1 MLAGL
6 SAGIGSR
13 ADPVS
18 AAIRDAAPQGEREG
32 RDDSAR
38 RSAASAQATAA
49 LSGAAPTLRA
59 DAVQFLQGLNEDGS
73 SLRDVRRSRSAE
85 GEEPQS
91 QSATGTRSGSAGE
104 EDTAAAG
111 AQPRDGSAGGSAASS
126 AAGPAAAE
134 EEGSGSGG
142 AAAAS
147 ELTEEQE
154 KQVKELQVRD
164 REVRAHEQA
173 HARVGGAYAGAPSY
187 TFQQGP
193 DKKRYAIGGEVQI
206 DTSKERTPEATARK
220 MQIVIRAALAPAEPS
235 SQDMRVAQQARASL
249 QEAQAEMR
257 AQAAEELRG
266 GDEAEGTGGSEAAS
280 GSGPPQAGEAG
291 SSQGGTV
298 RADAQGPADQERREE
313 DGRRADRA
321 SALAAYEQARSLFG
335 GFGGRSSSQP
345 GLVT

>member
-1 MLAGL
+1 MVSVLAGL

-32 RDDSAR
+32 REDAAR
-38 RSAASAQATAA
+38 RSAASTQATAA

-85 GEEPQS
+85 GEEPQA
-91 QSATGTRSGSAGE
+91 QSATGARSGSAGE
-104 EDTAAAG
+104 EDTVSAG
-111 AQPRDGSAGGSAASS
+111 AQQRDGSVSAQAPPPAGGS
-126 AAGPAAAE
+126 PAAE
-134 EEGSGSGG
+134 EGEGTGSGG
-142 AAAAS
+142 TAGAS
-147 ELTEEQE
+147 ELTEEEQ
-154 KQVKELQVRD
+154 KQVKELQARD

-193 DKKRYAIGGEVQI
+193 DKKRYAVGGEVQI

-235 SQDMRVAQQARASL
+235 SQDLRVAQQARASL

-266 GDEAEGTGGSEAAS
+266 GDEAEGSGDAA
-280 GSGPPQAGEAG
+280 
-291 SSQGGTV
+291 
-298 RADAQGPADQERREE
+298 PADERRPARVEAREAPREE
-313 DGRRADRA
+313 DSRRADRA
-321 SALAAYEQARSLFG
+321 SARTAYEQARSLFG
-335 GFGGRSSSQP
+335 GGGSSAPP
-345 GLVT
+345 GLVA